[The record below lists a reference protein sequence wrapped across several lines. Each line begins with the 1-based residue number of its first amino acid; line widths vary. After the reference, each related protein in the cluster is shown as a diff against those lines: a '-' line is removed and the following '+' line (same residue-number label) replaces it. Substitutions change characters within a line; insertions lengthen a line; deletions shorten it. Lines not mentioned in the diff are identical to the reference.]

1 MRNGNSNIIRLLLKS
16 SSSGFEYL
24 SYLKSR
30 ALWPFLCL
38 ILLMGVSC
46 TGMKHITEEEPLY
59 IGFNVDIQS
68 DIKLSH
74 DLKDELK
81 NVNRPKPNGKLLW
94 MRPSISIYNMVREPK
109 KDKGFRHWLK
119 YKLGKPP
126 VLAKEVSPENVTSL
140 MRNRFFNRGF
150 FNVNILYEQ
159 DTLKKKFKINYAITS
174 GKQFL
179 IDSVHYKGGQ
189 TELEKQIKSTES
201 ASTIIKGKPYLLENL
216 KSERERIEF
225 AVKDSG
231 YYYFDKD
238 FLIYMADT
246 MKNAKHVNLELNIKP
261 DLPQLVNQKVYLN
274 KIYVLDDY
282 SVENYNPDTTEFNGY
297 YYISNR
303 HIFRPEIITD
313 RIHLKPNERY
323 SRRLHLKTI
332 NQLSNLGSYRFVN
345 TDFREDSASNVL
357 NAFIYATP
365 LKKSALTAELNAT
378 IKTTNYV
385 GPGARISWRHRN
397 IFGGAEEL
405 SLNLLGSFE
414 VQIGADSI
422 NTAYEAGVEI
432 GLDIPRPI
440 IIKRL
445 GRNKETVPRTKVLG
459 GFNIYRRV
467 ELYTMNS
474 FFSVFGY
481 TWRKSQKIFHNFNPI
496 DITFS
501 RVSDATEAF
510 REYLENN
517 PTVAVS
523 FEEQFIIGGNYSFT
537 YDDLQNP
544 FKKGTKYFRGNVDLS
559 GNLVYLAAKAFSNK
573 NPTPEDPYTIF
584 GVPFAQYFIINPE
597 FRYYLK
603 TSGKNVLATRVLL
616 GIGMPIGN
624 SRVLPYFKQF
634 FAGGTNSVRS
644 FVARTIGPGSYLAP
658 VENLGVDQTGDIRIE
673 LNAEYRF
680 NFTKRFLGAAFL
692 DIGNVWLRNPDPER
706 PGGDFQLNRFY
717 KELGIGTGIGFRYD
731 FQVLIFRLD
740 VAWPLYVPYL
750 DEGDRWVIGEFNIF
764 NRDWRKNNLV
774 WNLAIGYPF

>member
-1 MRNGNSNIIRLLLKS
+1 
-16 SSSGFEYL
+16 
-24 SYLKSR
+24 
-30 ALWPFLCL
+30 
-38 ILLMGVSC
+38 MGVSC